1 MSSYRSKKGS
11 QRSKRK
17 MASQNRKSNSKDEI
31 RRNLQRVY
39 DEALQEEIPNEFI
52 EMIARLKAEKDAKSD
67 DK

>member
-1 MSSYRSKKGS
+1 MSSYPSKKGS

-17 MASQNRKSNSKDEI
+17 MASQNKKSNSKDEI

-39 DEALQEEIPNEFI
+39 DEALKEEIPNEFV
-52 EMIARLKAEKDAKSD
+52 EMIARLKAEKDAKAD